1 MENSAIIYIRVST
14 GDQENS
20 LELQEKSLRQY
31 CSIKN
36 LSIASVIID
45 EDVSGFKPLYK
56 RKGGSTIPELLS
68 TTKII
73 VAMKPDRLFRNL
85 KDALITVDEWN
96 EEKIALHLVD
106 VGGAQ
111 FRTDTAIGRL
121 MFSTIISFSEFERN
135 ITGERIKAISTDKKA
150 NGKVYS
156 RPILGFDSIEGALI
170 PNPKEQAIITIIKS
184 LTRQNHMPKFI
195 CDFLNERGH
204 LTKNGMQ
211 FKVGTIQYILKNP
224 IYNQP
229 SHNRISSPKPN

>member
-1 MENSAIIYIRVST
+1 MENNTAIIYIRVST
-14 GDQENS
+14 ADQENS

-45 EDVSGFKPLYK
+45 EDVSGFKPLYT
-56 RKGGSTIPELLS
+56 RKGGSQIPKLLS

-73 VAMKPDRLFRNL
+73 VAMKPDRLFRNTIDGL
-85 KDALITVDEWN
+85 TTVAEWN
-96 EEKIALHLVD
+96 QNGIALHVVD
-106 VGGAQ
+106 MGGASFNTQ
-111 FRTDTAIGRL
+111 TAIGKL
-121 MFSTIISFSEFERN
+121 IFTTIVATSQFERD

-156 RPILGFDSIEGALI
+156 RPILGFDSVDGALI

-224 IYNQP
+224 IYN
-229 SHNRISSPKPN
+229 